1 VAGVSPTV
9 ALDGMGGDRAPS
21 EPVRGALEAA
31 TAGVHVILTGDAQAL
46 RAELDAQGYGG
57 GMRLEIVQAPEVIG
71 SVEEGARAVRAKPA
85 SSLVVACRLVAEGR
99 ARAFVSAGNTG
110 AAMAAATLHL
120 RRIPGVIRPGI
131 AVVVPSARGQVI
143 LIDVGANADTRPEY
157 LPQFALMARIM
168 AADVLGIPEP
178 RVGLLSIGEEAGKGN
193 ELVQAAFAA
202 MDGTPGFVGNVE
214 GRDIPRGLVDVV
226 VTDGFTGNVA
236 LKLYEGAGEMLF
248 SEIRA
253 TFEGSLRGRAAGLLA
268 RPLLRALRHRFNEET
283 TGGAFLLGVRGLVV
297 IAHGN
302 SNGRSIANA
311 VRLAARGVGEGML
324 EAVEAGLAVPVDA

>member
-1 VAGVSPTV
+1 MSPTV
-9 ALDGMGGDRAPS
+9 ALDGMGGDRAPA

-31 TAGVHVILTGDAQAL
+31 TAGVHVILTGDAPAL

-71 SVEEGARAVRAKPA
+71 SDEEGARAVRAKPA